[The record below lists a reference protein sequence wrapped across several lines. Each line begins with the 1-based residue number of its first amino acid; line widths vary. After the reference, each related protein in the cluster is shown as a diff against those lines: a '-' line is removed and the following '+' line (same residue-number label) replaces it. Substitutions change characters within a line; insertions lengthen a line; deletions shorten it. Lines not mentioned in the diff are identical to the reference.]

1 MATTEKSKVMVE
13 LYDLSI
19 TNRKDDR
26 FGRVVTSK
34 TLNEDDLVRTAVS
47 RRTDLNPTTLKASL
61 EILKDIAVEE
71 ICNGASVSFG
81 LGYFG
86 LKVNGVFIGDNA
98 QWDSDKHSLSVR
110 ISPNAELR
118 SAVRSTAVNV
128 RGMAYSGTVINSVF
142 DVSSNEENGK
152 LTPGGGVNI
161 SGIKIRIE
169 GDKPG
174 VGLKLVNATTAAETE
189 IPTTSILVND
199 PSKITFIIPATLAA
213 GDYRI
218 VLTTQYSGSRLPL
231 KDPRSYEFEYLLNV

>member
-1 MATTEKSKVMVE
+1 MATTEKNKVMVE

-19 TNRKDDR
+19 TGRKDDR

-34 TLNEDDLVRTAVS
+34 TLDEDDLVKTAVL

-61 EILKDIAVEE
+61 DILKDIAIEE

-98 QWDSDKHSLSVR
+98 QWDSAKHSLSVR
-110 ISPNAELR
+110 VSPNADLR
-118 SAVRSTAVNV
+118 SAVRSASVNV

-142 DVSSNEENGK
+142 DVTSGEENGK
-152 LTPGGGVNI
+152 LTPGGGANI
-161 SGIKIRIE
+161 SGTKIRVE

-174 VGLKLVNATTAAETE
+174 IGLKLIHVGTAVETE
-189 IPTTSILVND
+189 IPATSILLND
-199 PSKITFIIPATLAA
+199 PSKIMFIVPAALAP

-218 VLTTQYSGSRLPL
+218 VLTTQFSGTKQLL
-231 KDPRSYEFEYLLNV
+231 KEPRVYEFEYMLNV